1 MSRTAI
7 DLALAVPD
15 TRLPLDAPAPWYVL
29 IEAETAAAAFSL
41 EPALFALLE
50 PALESGL
57 ISDATVAQSETQRL
71 AFWTLREA
79 IAVAF
84 VGDPS
89 GIKSDTAVPVSRIPE
104 CVESAT
110 KPLVDYLP
118 DIRCA
123 PFGHVGDG
131 NIHFNVLRPENM
143 PQSDF
148 SAHASTIRKMLNEE
162 ALKFGGTISAEH
174 GIGTLKPKAL
184 TACLSSV
191 EREIMQKMRAAIS
204 VKSLLNGAVT
214 GLLSAALPIDLR
226 DVWQQQMYRPSEG
239 LLKL

>member
-7 DLALAVPD
+7 DLALTVPG
-15 TRLPLDAPAPWYVL
+15 TRLPLDEATPWYVL

-41 EPALFALLE
+41 EPALIAVLE

-57 ISDATVAQSETQRL
+57 ISDATVAQSETQRI

-84 VGDPS
+84 IGDPS
-89 GIKSDTAVPVSRIPE
+89 SIKSDTAVPVSSISE
-104 CVESAT
+104 CIDSAT
-110 KPLVDYLP
+110 KRLMDYLP
-118 DIRCA
+118 EIRCA

-143 PQSDF
+143 PQADF
-148 SAHASTIRKMLNEE
+148 GAHASTIRKMLNEE

-184 TACLSSV
+184 SAYLSSV

-204 VKSLLNGAVT
+204 VDSGLNQMVT
-214 GLLSAALPIDLR
+214 GL
-226 DVWQQQMYRPSEG
+226 
-239 LLKL
+239 